1 MDGQNLQQ
9 DSMDE
14 NMESSCVLL
23 VEKTAVSE
31 GICGKGRDQS
41 PGFTTV
47 VRSIE
52 ESLLYSFFVR
62 IPSAL

>member
-1 MDGQNLQQ
+1 MIVCRKTGEMMSAWKWMARICSKIPL
-9 DSMDE
+9 DE

-41 PGFTTV
+41 EKGDF
-47 VRSIE
+47 
-52 ESLLYSFFVR
+52 
-62 IPSAL
+62 

>member
-31 GICGKGRDQS
+31 GICGKGSAQS
-41 PGFTTV
+41 EKGDF
-47 VRSIE
+47 
-52 ESLLYSFFVR
+52 
-62 IPSAL
+62 

>member
-1 MDGQNLQQ
+1 MSAWKWMSRSQQ

-41 PGFTTV
+41 EKGDF
-47 VRSIE
+47 
-52 ESLLYSFFVR
+52 
-62 IPSAL
+62 

>member
-1 MDGQNLQQ
+1 MIVCRKTGEKDECLEMDGQNLQQ

-41 PGFTTV
+41 EKGDF
-47 VRSIE
+47 
-52 ESLLYSFFVR
+52 
-62 IPSAL
+62 

>member
-14 NMESSCVLL
+14 SMESSCVLL

-41 PGFTTV
+41 EKGDF
-47 VRSIE
+47 
-52 ESLLYSFFVR
+52 
-62 IPSAL
+62 